1 MVNPPAGSITGYVR
15 ADSRSFRN
23 GEFRPI
29 NATYAAFTVSDETP
43 EGARKAY
50 LPPLAPGEFFQV
62 RGDID
67 MSEGRGGT
75 RAAGNYLAYQD
86 ARRASFGKGAQGGIG
101 GVVIMSPMEPTT
113 LTAKNADGEDIV
125 MAVIPQFRYVDLAQR
140 LVFAEPIDS

>member
-1 MVNPPAGSITGYVR
+1 MVDAPAGSITGYVR

-29 NATYAAFTVSDETP
+29 NAAYAAFTVSDETP

-50 LPPLAPGEFFQV
+50 LPPLAPGEFFEV

-75 RAAGNYLAYQD
+75 RAVGNFLVYQD
-86 ARRASFGKGAQGGIG
+86 ARRAAFGKGAQGGIG
-101 GVVIMSPMEPTT
+101 EVVIMSPMEPTT
-113 LTAKNADGEDIV
+113 LTAKDANGEEVV
-125 MAVIPQFRYVDLAQR
+125 MAVIPRFRCVDLAQR
-140 LVFAEPIDS
+140 LVFAEPIEF

>member
-1 MVNPPAGSITGYVR
+1 MVNPPAGSITGYIR

-29 NATYAAFTVSDETP
+29 NAAYAAFTVSEETP
-43 EGARKAY
+43 EGAKKVY

-75 RAAGNYLAYQD
+75 RAAGNYLVYQD

-101 GVVIMSPMEPTT
+101 EVVIMSPMEPSV
-113 LTAKNADGEDIV
+113 LTALDADGEQVV

-140 LVFAEPIDS
+140 LVFAESLDS

>member
-1 MVNPPAGSITGYVR
+1 MVNPPAGSVTGYIR

-29 NATYAAFTVSDETP
+29 NAAYAAFTVSEEAP
-43 EGARKAY
+43 EGAKKAY

-75 RAAGNYLAYQD
+75 RSAGNYLVYQD

-101 GVVIMSPMEPTT
+101 EVVIMSPMEPAI
-113 LTAKNADGEDIV
+113 LSAKDADGEQVV

-140 LVFAEPIDS
+140 LIFAEPLSS

>member
-1 MVNPPAGSITGYVR
+1 MVDAPAGSITGYVR

-29 NATYAAFTVSDETP
+29 NAAYAAFTVSEETP
-43 EGARKAY
+43 EGAKKAY
-50 LPPLAPGEFFQV
+50 LLPLAPGEFYQV

-75 RAAGNYLAYQD
+75 RSAGNYLVYQD

-101 GVVIMSPMEPTT
+101 EVVIMSPMEPAT
-113 LTAKNADGEDIV
+113 LTAKDADGEEVV

-140 LVFAEPIDS
+140 LRFAEPIDS